1 MYSTLQHARLFIG
14 CVTRLL
20 PHAALTLLLCTLAT
34 LHARTWTDTQ
44 GRTLEA
50 DYVSA
55 NAAEVTLRRSADA
68 RTFVLPLTTLSAT
81 DREFISTQLASP
93 AASDFNT
100 LNTSL
105 DLPLLADD
113 TLWDDEPAAVAS
125 RLGLPLEGKT
135 DRFEGYRAYPLPAR
149 QILGAAAHMIA
160 LQAAEGR
167 ITTLNLQ
174 FTNRGDFP
182 AFQNRDNQF
191 GPSKSE
197 LKSFDEALQLD
208 FDTLTTALKAKL
220 GEPKR
225 EIAIGGNGTGRR
237 SLRWEYG
244 PHVLPLRR
252 GGGQMVTSKSIP
264 SEKSS
269 AALLADDQLRRLF
282 KERITRRP
290 NGDVIL
296 DQIPMVNQGPKGYC
310 VPATFERY
318 LRYAGIPAD
327 MYELAAAGGTDF
339 GGGTSFQT
347 MARSLD
353 RFVRRQGRRLE
364 QVAPKLTVQ
373 GLARYIDEGRP
384 LIWGLYSTNAFNT
397 LADANTQ
404 ARHAAT
410 GSPPWKPVLTA
421 AELARF
427 NPESA
432 TAHACLIVGYNRAT
446 NEIAVSDSW
455 GPKFQERWVPIPAAQ
470 KISQDEF
477 WVLAW

>member
-1 MYSTLQHARLFIG
+1 LHLVHRF
-14 CVTRLL
+14 L
-20 PHAALTLLLCTLAT
+20 PQAAFALTLLFSAT
-34 LHARTWTDTQ
+34 SAPLHARTWTDTQ

-55 NAAEVTLRRSADA
+55 TATDVTLRRNADA
-68 RTFVLPLTTLSAT
+68 RTFILPLATLSAP
-81 DREFISTQLASP
+81 DREFIATQLAASAPPP
-93 AASDFNT
+93 ASGFTA
-100 LNTSL
+100 LNTAL

-113 TLWDDEPAAVAS
+113 TLWNDEPASAAR
-125 RLGLPLEGKT
+125 RLDLPLEGKT
-135 DRFEGYRAYPLPAR
+135 DLFEGYRAYPRPAR
-149 QILGAAAHMIA
+149 NLLGSSAHMLS

-167 ITTLNLQ
+167 ITSLVIQ

-182 AFQNRDNQF
+182 AFLNRDGNF
-191 GPSKSE
+191 GPSKAD
-197 LKSFDEALQLD
+197 LKTFNDALKRD
-208 FDTLTTALKAKL
+208 FDTLAATLTATL

-225 EIAIGGNGTGRR
+225 ETAVGGLDAGRR
-237 SLRWEYG
+237 SLRWESG
-244 PHVLPLRR
+244 PHALLLSHDAE
-252 GGGQMVTSKSIP
+252 QMVSLKIVP
-264 SEKSS
+264 AERS
-269 AALLADDQLRRLF
+269 AAPRLADDQVRRMF

-339 GGGTSFQT
+339 GGGTSFQI

-353 RFVRRQGRRLE
+353 RFVRRQSRRLE
-364 QVAPKLTVQ
+364 QVSPKLTVQ

-384 LIWGLYSTNAFNT
+384 LIWGLYSTDAFNA
-397 LADANTQ
+397 LADANTR
-404 ARHAAT
+404 ARRGAT
-410 GSPPWKPVLTA
+410 DDSPWKPVLTP
-421 AELARF
+421 AELGLF
-427 NPESA
+427 GPDPS
-432 TAHACLIVGYNRAT
+432 TAHACLIVGYNRAS

-455 GPKFQERWVPIPAAQ
+455 GPLFQERWIPVPVAQ